1 MVNYPDV
8 IQAIHH
14 ARVPQFASGDYSN
27 IGRGEARDSQ
37 KQIAAILAAQTFSME
52 RLNKNLENGIQAKL
66 LANDE
71 YIRTHKDVDS
81 RYSKLASK
89 ANSSR

>member
-27 IGRGEARDSQ
+27 IDRGEARDSQ
-37 KQIAAILAAQTFSME
+37 KQIAAISAAQTLTMD
-52 RLNKNLENGIQAKL
+52 RLNRNLENGIRAKL

-81 RYSKLASK
+81 RYFKLAV
-89 ANSSR
+89 

>member
-1 MVNYPDV
+1 MGALQ
-8 IQAIHH
+8 IAIIS
-14 ARVPQFASGDYSN
+14 AQPMPQFASGDYTSIN
-27 IGRGEARDSQ
+27 GFKANDSQ
-37 KQIAAILAAQTFSME
+37 KQIATILAAQTFTMD
-52 RLNKNLENGIQAKL
+52 RLNRNLENGIQDKL

-89 ANSSR
+89 ANSSF

>member
-1 MVNYPDV
+1 MAMVGGKGG
-8 IQAIHH
+8 
-14 ARVPQFASGDYSN
+14 F
-27 IGRGEARDSQ
+27 
-37 KQIAAILAAQTFSME
+37 QIVAILAAQTLTMD
-52 RLNKNLENGIQAKL
+52 RLNRNLENGIQAKL

-89 ANSSR
+89 ANSSI